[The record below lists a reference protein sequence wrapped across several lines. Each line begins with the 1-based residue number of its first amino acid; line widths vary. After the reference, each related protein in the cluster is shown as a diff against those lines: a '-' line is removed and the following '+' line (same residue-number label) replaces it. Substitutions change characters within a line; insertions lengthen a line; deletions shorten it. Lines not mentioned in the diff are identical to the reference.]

1 MATYIHELLSWP
13 RFRWSDE
20 DIAKELSEVRH
31 RQGLLLGQMHGL
43 GFHLQKEAVLS
54 TLTEEVLK
62 SSEIEGEVLDRSL
75 VRSSIARRLGMDA
88 GGLRS
93 ADRHVEGIVEM
104 MLDATQNFSEPLTAE
119 RLFAWHSALFPT
131 GRSGM
136 QKIIVGAWR
145 DDRDGPMQVVS
156 GPMGREKVHY
166 EAPAAPLLD
175 DEMKAFLNWFNAK
188 EDMDPVIKAALAHLW
203 FVTIH
208 PFDDGNGR
216 IARAIADMSL
226 ARSEDSPQRF
236 YSMSAQIRL
245 ERNAYYNILERTQK
259 GDLDITPWL
268 KWFLACLNRAFDGTE
283 KILAGVLRKADFW
296 KKHAATA
303 VNDRQRDIINRLL
316 DGFEGNLTSSKW
328 ATIEKCSP
336 DTALRDIN
344 ELLEKGILKKDEGGG
359 RSTSYSLATTTA
371 T

>member
-1 MATYIHELLSWP
+1 
-13 RFRWSDE
+13 
-20 DIAKELSEVRH
+20 
-31 RQGLLLGQMHGL
+31 
-43 GFHLQKEAVLS
+43 
-54 TLTEEVLK
+54 
-62 SSEIEGEVLDRSL
+62 
-75 VRSSIARRLGMDA
+75 
-88 GGLRS
+88 
-93 ADRHVEGIVEM
+93 
-104 MLDATQNFSEPLTAE
+104 
-119 RLFAWHSALFPT
+119 
-131 GRSGM
+131 M